1 MLGGEVKRPSKKEN
15 EDINKKAI
23 ELINDFKPIDKNVQN
38 VPTRGNDSHKSDIE
52 KYAEKVAKIFGVT
65 TDKVI
70 IRYEDNEVFINVKR

>member
-1 MLGGEVKRPSKKEN
+1 MNDSQKSEIEN
-15 EDINKKAI
+15 
-23 ELINDFKPIDKNVQN
+23 FKPVDKSVQTI
-38 VPTRGNDSHKSDIE
+38 PTRGNDSDKSEIE